1 MHLRNALCQQK
12 HCQLK
17 LNGTERVQNQR
28 RLINLHNSTGRKQ
41 DVKTTQLQTWAT
53 FHEKGKMTE
62 SKTKAI
68 NQEWIIPRP

>member
-17 LNGTERVQNQR
+17 LKGTERVQNQR
-28 RLINLHNSTGRKQ
+28 RLLDLQTSGRKQ
-41 DVKTTQLQTWAT
+41 DGKTAGLQTGAT

-62 SKTKAI
+62 SRTKSY
-68 NQEWIIPRP
+68 